1 VEIKSGHSRLVDLPA
16 PVKRVSVGKSEIAD
30 VVVINP
36 RQLYVNGIK
45 VGSTNISLWDSD
57 ERLMGVFEVRISRD
71 LARLKEHLYQ
81 ILPRE
86 PVEVRE
92 LEGKVVLS
100 GRVSSLVARER
111 AEAVAKAFAPKEV
124 TSVIEIGGSQQ
135 VLLKVV
141 FAEVSK
147 NALKRMNFNLG
158 LLNAAGEFMFTLL
171 DGLTAPIETVIMPG
185 IPSAS
190 RPSLFYTELDFS
202 KNMNGM
208 FGWNMGGNNR
218 ILGFVDA
225 LKGDGVAKI
234 LAEPNL
240 VATSGKNAEFL
251 AGGEYPIP
259 VPQRDTIAIEFKKY
273 GVQLNFMPEIMDDG
287 RIRLMVEPEVSELD
301 FSTAVVIESFTVP
314 GLITRRAKT
323 QLELND
329 GQSFAIAGLFRDDV
343 SQTINKFPLLGDIPI
358 LGALFRSTKF
368 QKKETELV
376 IVVTPEVVKPGMGRV
391 DRLPTDKLQK
401 LDDFDIFL
409 MGKLISPEDK
419 SPALPR
425 SPKELEGNF
434 GHEVIY

>member
-16 PVKRVSVGKSEIAD
+16 PVKRVSVGKSEVAD

-45 VGSTNISLWDSD
+45 VGSTNISLWGSD

-111 AEAVAKAFAPKEV
+111 AEAVAKAFAPKDV
-124 TSVIEIGGSQQ
+124 TSVIEIGGNQQ

-158 LLNAAGEFMFTLL
+158 FFNAAGQFLFTFL
-171 DGLTAPIETVIMPG
+171 DGLVSPKESEFG
-185 IPSAS
+185 I
-190 RPSLFYTELDFS
+190 RHFYTEFEFS

-208 FGWNMGGNNR
+208 FGWNTGGAGR

-240 VATSGKNAEFL
+240 VATSGKKAEFL

-376 IVVTPEVVKPGMGRV
+376 IVVTPEVVKPGMGQV
-391 DRLPTDKLQK
+391 DSLPTDNLQE

-409 MGKLISPEDK
+409 MGKLITPQDK
-419 SPALPR
+419 SQTLPR
-425 SPKELEGNF
+425 SSRELEGNF